1 MRSLIIGTSML
12 ALVWAQGAYAQT
24 GPGASPAPGSQD
36 GIAQEHPE
44 WFESKGKY
52 RPCPASV
59 TFADGRNAC
68 LGCPTV
74 CRFHF

>member
-1 MRSLIIGTSML
+1 MRFLLIGTSIIL
-12 ALVWAQGAYAQT
+12 ALALAQPAFAQGASS
-24 GPGASPAPGSQD
+24 ASPVPVGEQ
-36 GIAQEHPE
+36 QEHPD
-44 WFESKGKY
+44 WFQNKGVY

-59 TFADGRNAC
+59 TLADGRNAC

>member
-1 MRSLIIGTSML
+1 MRYLPIGTSIIL
-12 ALVWAQGAYAQT
+12 ALALAQPAFAQAASS
-24 GPGASPAPGSQD
+24 ASPAPVGEQ
-36 GIAQEHPE
+36 QKHPD
-44 WFESKGKY
+44 WFESKGVY

-59 TFADGRNAC
+59 TFAGGRNAC